1 MEKNNKKNN
10 IIIYLCI
17 ILFAGVGVYL
27 TFFAGNTKK
36 FDRRTEAFKIEVEEK
51 YDSDEGTMYQP
62 IYYYQV
68 KGKEYECESKSS
80 SSIYPNKKKNK
91 VYYDSKNP
99 TKCLTEYDKSSSEF
113 GGILCFI
120 ASGLMLFFMI
130 KKPGQNSNNNNR
142 INEEPV
148 ENQYQYTEEDR
159 QKVVDAIGKISII
172 YKRVIIGIAI
182 LVLVAI
188 SLFDTLLLK
197 QTIVSKDYPEAT
209 AEYVSTKDEHESDVF
224 KDCIYTFTDKNGKQQ
239 EIVISI
245 SKDEQ
250 PEREVKIK
258 YNEKDPQD
266 YYQESSV
273 LDKSGI
279 IWYIVKVVAIILLI
293 ILFFNKKLLSK
304 VNISASKTN

>member
-36 FDRRTEAFKIEVEEK
+36 FDRRTEAYKIEVEEK

-99 TKCLTEYDKSSSEF
+99 TKCLTEYDKSSSGV

-120 ASGLMLFFMI
+120 ASGVMLFLMI
-130 KKPGQNSNNNNR
+130 KKPGQNSNDTNQ
-142 INEEPV
+142 INEKPIK
-148 ENQYQYTEEDR
+148 NQYQYTEEDR
-159 QKVVDAIGKISII
+159 QKVVDAIGKISLI
-172 YKRVIIGIAI
+172 YKRVIIGIVI
-182 LVLVAI
+182 LVLVALT
-188 SLFDTLLLK
+188 LFDTLLLK
-197 QTIVSKDYPEAT
+197 QTIKSKDYPEAT
-209 AEYVSTKDEHESDVF
+209 AEVVTKKEVSESDVF
-224 KDCIYTFTDKNGKQQ
+224 DDYIYTFTDKNGKQQ

-250 PEREVKIK
+250 PEQEVKIK

-279 IWYIVKVVAIILLI
+279 IWYIVKIVAILVLI

>member
-1 MEKNNKKNN
+1 MKNNNKKNN
-10 IIIYLCI
+10 ILIYLCI
-17 ILFAGVGVYL
+17 LLFAGIGIYL
-27 TFFAGNTKK
+27 SFFAGNTKK
-36 FDRRTEAFKIEVEEK
+36 FDRRTEAFKIEPNER
-51 YDSDEGTMYQP
+51 YDSDDGTMYQP
-62 IYYYQV
+62 VYYFQV

-80 SSIYPNKKKNK
+80 SSSYPNKKKNK

-99 TKCLTEYDKSSSEF
+99 TKCLTEYDKSSSAF
-113 GGILCFI
+113 GGIICLI
-120 ASGLMLFFMI
+120 AAGVMLFLII
-130 KKPGQNSNNNNR
+130 KKPGQNSNNPNQN
-142 INEEPV
+142 NEEIK
-148 ENQYQYTEEDR
+148 EMQQNYTEEDR
-159 QKVVDAIGKISII
+159 QKVVDAIGKISLI

-209 AEYVSTKDEHESDVF
+209 AEYVSTKDEQESDVF
-224 KDCIYTFTDKNGKQQ
+224 KECIYTFTDKNGKQQ
-239 EIVISI
+239 EIIISI

-250 PEREVKIK
+250 PENEVKIK

-266 YYQESSV
+266 YYQEEST
-273 LDKSGI
+273 LDKSEI
-279 IWYIVKVVAIILLI
+279 IWYIVKIVAIILLT

>member
-1 MEKNNKKNN
+1 MKKNNKKNN
-10 IIIYLCI
+10 IIVYLCI
-17 ILFAGVGVYL
+17 ILFAGVGIYL

-99 TKCLTEYDKSSSEF
+99 TKCLTEYDKSSSGF
-113 GGILCFI
+113 GGIICLI
-120 ASGLMLFFMI
+120 AAGIMLILII
-130 KKPGQNSNNNNR
+130 KKPGHNSNDTNHN
-142 INEEPV
+142 NEEV
-148 ENQYQYTEEDR
+148 KEIQQKYSEEDR
-159 QKVVDAIGKISII
+159 QKVVDAIGKISLI

-209 AEYVSTKDEHESDVF
+209 AEYVSTKDEQESDVF

-279 IWYIVKVVAIILLI
+279 IWYIVKIVAILVLI